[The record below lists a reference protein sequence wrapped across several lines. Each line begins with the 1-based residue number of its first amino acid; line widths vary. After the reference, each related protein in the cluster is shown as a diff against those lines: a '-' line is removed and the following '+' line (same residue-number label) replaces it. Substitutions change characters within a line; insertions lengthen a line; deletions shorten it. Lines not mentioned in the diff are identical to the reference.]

1 MPAQLAPSIL
11 NADFAHLA
19 DEIARVAGVADLIHI
34 DVMDNHFVPNLT
46 LGPVIVESL
55 RKATDLPFDC
65 HLMIDD
71 PDRWAA
77 GYAELGASVV
87 TFHVE
92 AAHDAVQTARGIRS
106 AGARAGLA
114 LKPDTALAPYAD
126 ILSEFDLVLVMTV
139 EPGFG
144 GQRFRIDCL
153 DKVREARALMAARG
167 LSLWLEVDGGVGRDT
182 IEACAEA
189 GADVFV
195 VGTAIYGADD
205 PAEAARSIKSLA
217 VDAMAQRAVRS

>member
-1 MPAQLAPSIL
+1 MVAQLAPSIL

-19 DEIARVAGVADLIHI
+19 DEIARVAEVADMIHV

-46 LGPVIVESL
+46 LGPVVVESL

-65 HLMIDD
+65 HLMIAD

-77 GYAELGASVV
+77 GYAELGAAMV

-92 AAHDAVQTARGIRS
+92 AAADAVQTARGIRV
-106 AGARAGLA
+106 AGAKAGLA
-114 LKPDTALAPYAD
+114 LKPDTAVLPYAD
-126 ILSEFDLVLVMTV
+126 ILAEFDMLLVMTV

-144 GQRFRIDCL
+144 GQKFRADCL
-153 DKVREARALMAARG
+153 DKVREARRLMADRG
-167 LSLWLEVDGGVGRDT
+167 VSLWLEVDGGVGRDT

-195 VGTAIYGADD
+195 VGTAIYAADD
-205 PAEAARSIKSLA
+205 PAEAARSIK
-217 VDAMAQRAVRS
+217 AMAQQASRLAPRA

>member
-1 MPAQLAPSIL
+1 LVALLAPSIL

-19 DEIARVAGVADLIHI
+19 DEVARVSGSADLVHI

-46 LGPVIVESL
+46 LGPVVVESL
-55 RKATDLPFDC
+55 RKHTDLPFDC
-65 HLMIDD
+65 HLMITN
-71 PDRWAA
+71 PDRWAPA
-77 GYAELGASVV
+77 YVDKGADVV

-92 AAHDAVQTARGIRS
+92 AATDPVQTARAIRA
-106 AGARAGLA
+106 AGGKAGLA
-114 LKPDTALAPYAD
+114 LKPATALSPYAD

-144 GQRFRIDCL
+144 GQAFRAECL
-153 DKVREARALMAARG
+153 AKVREARREIETRG
-167 LSLWLEVDGGVGRDT
+167 LQMWLEVDGGVGLDT

-195 VGTAIYGADD
+195 VGSAIYAADD
-205 PAEAARSIKSLA
+205 PARAARVIKE
-217 VDAMAQRAVRS
+217 MAQRASRPS

>member
-1 MPAQLAPSIL
+1 VVAQLAPSIL

-46 LGPVIVESL
+46 LGPVVVESL
-55 RKATDLPFDC
+55 RKATDLPLDC
-65 HLMIDD
+65 HLMIAD

-77 GYAELGASVV
+77 GYAELGADVV

-92 AAHDAVQTARGIRS
+92 AAADAVQTARGIRA
-106 AGARAGLA
+106 AGAKAGLA

-126 ILSEFDLVLVMTV
+126 ILAEFDVLLVMTV

-144 GQRFRIDCL
+144 GQAFRADCL
-153 DKVREARALMAARG
+153 DKVRAVRALSDSRG

-182 IEACAEA
+182 IEACAQA

-195 VGTAIYGADD
+195 VGTAIYAADD
-205 PAEAARSIKSLA
+205 PAEAARSIKTLA
-217 VDAMAQRAVRS
+217 EQASRR

>member
-1 MPAQLAPSIL
+1 MVAQLAPSIL

-19 DEIARVAGVADLIHI
+19 DEIARVAASADMLHV

-46 LGPVIVESL
+46 LGPVVVESL

-65 HLMIDD
+65 HLMIAD

-92 AAHDAVQTARGIRS
+92 AAADPVQTARSIRA
-106 AGARAGLA
+106 AGAKAGLA

-144 GQRFRIDCL
+144 GQSFRADCL
-153 DKVREARALMAARG
+153 DKVRQAHALREARR
-167 LSLWLEVDGGVGRDT
+167 LSFWLEVDGGVGAST

-195 VGTAIYGADD
+195 VGTAIYAADD
-205 PAEAARSIKSLA
+205 PAEAARRIKALA
-217 VDAMAQRAVRS
+217 QKALRA

>member
-1 MPAQLAPSIL
+1 MVAQLAPSIL

-46 LGPVIVESL
+46 LGPVVVESL

-65 HLMIDD
+65 HLMIAD

-92 AAHDAVQTARGIRS
+92 AAADAVQTARSIRA
-106 AGARAGLA
+106 AGAKAGLA

-126 ILSEFDLVLVMTV
+126 ILVEFDLVLVMTV

-144 GQRFRIDCL
+144 GQSFRADCH

-205 PAEAARSIKSLA
+205 PAEAARSIKAL
-217 VDAMAQRAVRS
+217 AQRAARS

>member
-1 MPAQLAPSIL
+1 MVAQLAPSIL

-19 DEIARVAGVADLIHI
+19 DEIARIADVADMLHI

-46 LGPVIVESL
+46 LGPVVVDSL

-65 HLMIDD
+65 HLMIAD

-77 GYAELGASVV
+77 GYAELGAAVV

-92 AAHDAVQTARGIRS
+92 AAADAVQTARSIRA
-106 AGARAGLA
+106 AGAKAGLA

-126 ILSEFDLVLVMTV
+126 ILGEFDMVLVMTV

-144 GQRFRIDCL
+144 GQRFRTDCL
-153 DKVREARALMAARG
+153 DKVREARALMTSQG
-167 LSLWLEVDGGVGRDT
+167 LDMWLEVDGGVGRDT

-195 VGTAIYGADD
+195 VGTAIYAAAD
-205 PAEAARSIKSLA
+205 PAEAARSIKAL
-217 VDAMAQRAVRS
+217 AQRASRL

>member
-1 MPAQLAPSIL
+1 VVAQLAPSIL

-46 LGPVIVESL
+46 LGPVVVESL

-65 HLMIDD
+65 HLMIAD

-92 AAHDAVQTARGIRS
+92 AAADAVQTARSIRA
-106 AGARAGLA
+106 AGAKAGLA

-126 ILSEFDLVLVMTV
+126 ILVEFDLVLVMTV

-144 GQRFRIDCL
+144 GQSFRADCL

-205 PAEAARSIKSLA
+205 PAEAARSIKAL
-217 VDAMAQRAVRS
+217 AQRAARS

>member
-1 MPAQLAPSIL
+1 VVAQLAPSIL

-19 DEIARVAGVADLIHI
+19 DEIARVADVADLIHI

-46 LGPVIVESL
+46 LGPVVVESL

-65 HLMIDD
+65 HLMIAD

-92 AAHDAVQTARGIRS
+92 AAADAVQTARGIRA
-106 AGARAGLA
+106 AGAKAGLA
-114 LKPDTALAPYAD
+114 LKPDTALTPYAD
-126 ILSEFDLVLVMTV
+126 ILGEFDMVLVMTV

-144 GQRFRIDCL
+144 GQRFRADCL
-153 DKVREARALMAARG
+153 DKVREARRLMAARG

-195 VGTAIYGADD
+195 VGTAIYAADD
-205 PAEAARSIKSLA
+205 PAEAARSIKALA
-217 VDAMAQRAVRS
+217 QKASA